1 MSRAV
6 IPPMSISMEGPS
18 SQQTLEVLEKRL
30 EAAEH
35 DTQDLIEKLGTMGFG
50 KNTRPA
56 ERDVMDQ
63 REVISPYQAQIVDV
77 DILKD
82 NYETLVSRVCKTES
96 VIQTLKLNMINLQGD
111 RDLKMKCSD
120 EDYEQKYDM
129 LKETYEQELG
139 KMRRKLNQVTEDLKT
154 EHEARLKAKEEIKQL
169 KTELDNATVS
179 KETICAATDEL
190 SSQKSKFQKRINEL
204 REEIEREKSLRHSL
218 EESHNTLL
226 ARIREMESIVE
237 SESKEVK
244 TLSNDC
250 GNLRSD
256 AVKVR
261 EELRYEKSQR
271 ELYESQFTQTSQE
284 NEQLRK
290 NYESAESDRKLLITE
305 MQRLRT
311 QYEDLI
317 KQLEQTQVIVD
328 QQKSNNTKLEQ
339 ENEHLNKI
347 LSSASEE
354 KERIK
359 SMHERELELM
369 CAFDIVQAEKKRVN
383 EKQKFEEEA
392 LQSKLKVQ
400 ELTSQNETLKK
411 KLAHSEK
418 ELQSLSKKYVAKDEE
433 YNMASEGLEKELS
446 ALKHKYSLVS
456 KEKLKLTKDK
466 ENLLE
471 EVSQTV
477 DTMQE
482 EHSKLTNEIHQLKSE
497 LESQTKRRNALEQEN
512 ASLLERVSQFDQ
524 QRDSQSRVEKVMKD
538 MMEQKNKLAYDNGRL
553 QTEVQ
558 ELRGQVDILK
568 ISSTDAEQLRAKNSS
583 LQSRYDLAQKEIS
596 DLKINVQRME
606 NQLRTSQGSMETR
619 ERDYTFAITTRDEVL
634 REKTGLM
641 EKLKEVEE
649 REKKKVSNLQKN
661 LDDAKAVNKEIAAT
675 LEAVMSSHSQ
685 LQSVVEGLQ
694 VDLGKKDSQ
703 MAHLKSENYEINKEQ
718 EEWKREMRKFEERM
732 EALRGDLKKE
742 RDKSQRKNLKDIGEI
757 KKQNDNLQTRNME
770 LVKANTDLRHKQS
783 DSDNLIQNLKDKVS
797 EQKKRIEYLN
807 RSKKDLEENSERM
820 KMMREEIE
828 ELEKLRDEYIHR
840 NAEQGEMINSFMIQI
855 GSLQDELK
863 QLAQA
868 QLRTNDLV
876 KQRDK
881 ALEKEKILKDE
892 LKKKYKNSSD
902 ADNGQH
908 KHKSKVVDS
917 RRHQEEV
924 EKMRRET
931 EDRLR
936 RAQNESIEVSGH
948 LQDAHEWFKSK
959 FDKLQQEILDSRK
972 TQNVLES
979 ENQEHKRQLES
990 ERWRA
995 HAAAEKARDMI
1006 KACQSEK
1013 KQKNGTSRQTINQL
1027 ANYAEIADTDTK
1039 HQLLKLQAELE
1050 QERDHAKYLEMKHQK
1065 YKEASARQLEQLL
1078 TEFHH

>member
-359 SMHERELELM
+359 SMHERELE
-369 CAFDIVQAEKKRVN
+369 AEKKRVN

-482 EHSKLTNEIHQLKSE
+482 EHSKLTNEIHQQKSE

-634 REKTGLM
+634 REKSGLM

-649 REKKKVSNLQKN
+649 REKKKVSSLQKN

-703 MAHLKSENYEINKEQ
+703 MAHLKSEKNKEQ

-892 LKKKYKNSSD
+892 LKKKYK
-902 ADNGQH
+902 
-908 KHKSKVVDS
+908 DS

-931 EDRLR
+931 EDRLQ

-1006 KACQSEK
+1006 K
-1013 KQKNGTSRQTINQL
+1013 TSRQTINQL

>member
-359 SMHERELELM
+359 SMHERELE
-369 CAFDIVQAEKKRVN
+369 AEKKRVN

-649 REKKKVSNLQKN
+649 REKKKVSSLQKN

-703 MAHLKSENYEINKEQ
+703 MAHLKSEKNKEQ

-892 LKKKYKNSSD
+892 LKKKYK
-902 ADNGQH
+902 
-908 KHKSKVVDS
+908 DS

-972 TQNVLES
+972 TQNVLEN

-1006 KACQSEK
+1006 K
-1013 KQKNGTSRQTINQL
+1013 TSRQTINQL

>member
-204 REEIEREKSLRHSL
+204 REEIERERSLRHSL

-328 QQKSNNTKLEQ
+328 QQK
-339 ENEHLNKI
+339 
-347 LSSASEE
+347 
-354 KERIK
+354 
-359 SMHERELELM
+359 
-369 CAFDIVQAEKKRVN
+369 AEKKRVN

-634 REKTGLM
+634 REKSGLM

-649 REKKKVSNLQKN
+649 REKKKITEAELEVSSLQKN

-703 MAHLKSENYEINKEQ
+703 MAHLKSEKNKEQ

-881 ALEKEKILKDE
+881 ALEKEKMLKDE

>member
-328 QQKSNNTKLEQ
+328 QQK
-339 ENEHLNKI
+339 
-347 LSSASEE
+347 
-354 KERIK
+354 
-359 SMHERELELM
+359 
-369 CAFDIVQAEKKRVN
+369 AEKKRVN

-649 REKKKVSNLQKN
+649 REKKKITEAELEVSSLQKN

-703 MAHLKSENYEINKEQ
+703 MAHLKSEKNKEQ

-881 ALEKEKILKDE
+881 ALEKEKMLKDE
-892 LKKKYKNSSD
+892 LKKKYKNSSE

>member
-111 RDLKMKCSD
+111 RDLKTWKSSD

-139 KMRRKLNQVTEDLKT
+139 KLRRKLNQVTEDLKT
-154 EHEARLKAKEEIKQL
+154 EHEARLKSKEEIKQL

-250 GNLRSD
+250 SNLRSD

-261 EELRYEKSQR
+261 EELRHEKSQR

-359 SMHERELELM
+359 SMHERELE
-369 CAFDIVQAEKKRVN
+369 AEKKRVN

-446 ALKHKYSLVS
+446 TLKHKYSLVS

-497 LESQTKRRNALEQEN
+497 LESQTKRRSALEQEN
-512 ASLLERVSQFDQ
+512 ATLLERVSQFDQ

-596 DLKINVQRME
+596 DLKINVQRIE

-649 REKKKVSNLQKN
+649 REKKKVNSLQKN

-703 MAHLKSENYEINKEQ
+703 IAHLKSEKNKEQ

-820 KMMREEIE
+820 KMMREEVE

-840 NAEQGEMINSFMIQI
+840 NAEQGEMITSFMTQI

-881 ALEKEKILKDE
+881 ALEKERMLKDE

-902 ADNGQH
+902 ADSGQH

-936 RAQNESIEVSGH
+936 RAQNESMEVSGH

-959 FDKLQQEILDSRK
+959 FDQLQQEILDSRK

-979 ENQEHKRQLES
+979 ENQEHKRQLET

-1006 KACQSEK
+1006 K
-1013 KQKNGTSRQTINQL
+1013 TSRQTINQL

-1078 TEFHH
+1078 SEFHH

>member
-649 REKKKVSNLQKN
+649 REKKKIAEAELEVSNLQKN

-892 LKKKYKNSSD
+892 LKKKYK
-902 ADNGQH
+902 
-908 KHKSKVVDS
+908 DS

-1006 KACQSEK
+1006 K
-1013 KQKNGTSRQTINQL
+1013 TSRQTINQL

>member
-111 RDLKMKCSD
+111 RDLKTWKSSD

-139 KMRRKLNQVTEDLKT
+139 KLRRKLNQVTEDLKT
-154 EHEARLKAKEEIKQL
+154 EHEARLKSKEEIKQL

-250 GNLRSD
+250 SNLRSD

-261 EELRYEKSQR
+261 EELRHEKSQR

-359 SMHERELELM
+359 SMHERELE
-369 CAFDIVQAEKKRVN
+369 AEKKRVN

-400 ELTSQNETLKK
+400 ELASQNETLKK

-446 ALKHKYSLVS
+446 TLKHKYSLVS

-497 LESQTKRRNALEQEN
+497 LESQTKRRSALEQEN
-512 ASLLERVSQFDQ
+512 ATLLERVSQFDQ

-649 REKKKVSNLQKN
+649 REKKKVNSLQKN

-703 MAHLKSENYEINKEQ
+703 IAHLKSEKNKEQ

-820 KMMREEIE
+820 KMMREEVE

-840 NAEQGEMINSFMIQI
+840 NAEQGEMITSFMTQI

-881 ALEKEKILKDE
+881 ALEKERMLKDE
-892 LKKKYKNSSD
+892 LKKKYK
-902 ADNGQH
+902 
-908 KHKSKVVDS
+908 DS

-936 RAQNESIEVSGH
+936 RAQNESMEVSGH

-959 FDKLQQEILDSRK
+959 FDQLQQEILDSRK

-979 ENQEHKRQLES
+979 ENQEHKRQLET

-1006 KACQSEK
+1006 K
-1013 KQKNGTSRQTINQL
+1013 TSRQTINQL

-1078 TEFHH
+1078 SEFHH

>member
-328 QQKSNNTKLEQ
+328 QQK
-339 ENEHLNKI
+339 
-347 LSSASEE
+347 
-354 KERIK
+354 
-359 SMHERELELM
+359 
-369 CAFDIVQAEKKRVN
+369 AEKKRVN

-634 REKTGLM
+634 REKSGLM

-649 REKKKVSNLQKN
+649 REKKKITEAELEVSSLQKN

-703 MAHLKSENYEINKEQ
+703 MAHLKSEKNKEQ

>member
-359 SMHERELELM
+359 SMHERELE
-369 CAFDIVQAEKKRVN
+369 AEKKRVN

-634 REKTGLM
+634 REKSGLM

-649 REKKKVSNLQKN
+649 REKKKVSSLQKN
-661 LDDAKAVNKEIAAT
+661 LDDAKVVNKEIAAT

-703 MAHLKSENYEINKEQ
+703 MAHLKSEKNKEQ

-892 LKKKYKNSSD
+892 LKKKYK
-902 ADNGQH
+902 
-908 KHKSKVVDS
+908 DS

-1006 KACQSEK
+1006 K
-1013 KQKNGTSRQTINQL
+1013 TSRQTINQL

>member
-6 IPPMSISMEGPS
+6 IPPMSLSMEGPS
-18 SQQTLEVLEKRL
+18 SQQSLDVLEKRL
-30 EAAEH
+30 EAAEY

-56 ERDVMDQ
+56 EKDVIDH
-63 REVISPYQAQIVDV
+63 REVISPYQAKIVDV

-111 RDLKMKCSD
+111 RDLKVKNSD
-120 EDYEQKYDM
+120 DYEQKYDM

-139 KMRRKLNQVTEDLKT
+139 KLRRKLDQVTEDLKT
-154 EHEARLKAKEEIKQL
+154 EHEARLKSKEEVKFL
-169 KTELDNATVS
+169 KTELENA
-179 KETICAATDEL
+179 AATKESISAASDEL
-190 SSQKSKFQKRINEL
+190 SSQKSKFQKRINEI
-204 REEIEREKSLRHSL
+204 REELEREKSLRHSL

-237 SESKEVK
+237 SERKEVK

-250 GNLRSD
+250 TNLRND

-261 EELRYEKSQR
+261 EELRQEKSER
-271 ELYESQFTQTSQE
+271 EMYESQFKQTNQE
-284 NEQLRK
+284 HEHLKK
-290 NYESAESDRKLLITE
+290 NYESAEADRKLLLSE
-305 MQRLRT
+305 MQRLRS

-347 LSSASEE
+347 VNSASEE
-354 KERIK
+354 KERMK

-392 LQSKLKVQ
+392 LQSKLRVQ
-400 ELTSQNETLKK
+400 DLSSQNETLKK
-411 KLAHSEK
+411 KLAHAEK
-418 ELQSLSKKYVAKDEE
+418 ELQSLNKKYVVKDEE
-433 YNMASEGLEKELS
+433 YNKASEGLEKELS
-446 ALKHKYSLVS
+446 SLKHKYTIVN
-456 KEKLKLTKDK
+456 KEKLKLSKDK

-477 DTMQE
+477 DSMQV
-482 EHSKLTNEIHQLKSE
+482 EHSKLTTEIHQLKSE

-512 ASLLERVSQFDQ
+512 ATLLERVSQFDQ
-524 QRDSQSRVEKVMKD
+524 QRDSQSHVEKVMKD

-553 QTEVQ
+553 QMEVQ

-568 ISSTDAEQLRAKNSS
+568 SSSTDAEQLRAKSTS
-583 LQSRYDLAQKEIS
+583 LQSRYDVAQKEIS
-596 DLKINVQRME
+596 DLKINVQRLE

-619 ERDYTFAITTRDEVL
+619 EKDYTFAVLTRDELL
-634 REKTGLM
+634 REKTLLM
-641 EKLKEVEE
+641 EKLKDMEE
-649 REKKKVSNLQKN
+649 REKRKVTTLQKN
-661 LDDAKAVNKEIAAT
+661 LDDAKTVNKEIAST

-703 MAHLKSENYEINKEQ
+703 MALLKSEKQTRVSLQSIQATDRKNKEQ
-718 EEWKREMRKFEERM
+718 GEWKQEMRKFEERM
-732 EALRGDLKKE
+732 ETLRGDLKKE
-742 RDKSQRKNLKDIGEI
+742 REKSQKKNIKDISEI

-770 LVKANTDLRHKQS
+770 LVKANTDLRHKQG
-783 DSDNLIQNLKDKVS
+783 DSENMIQNLKDKVS

-807 RSKKDLEENSERM
+807 RSKKEMEENSERM
-820 KMMREEIE
+820 KVMREEME

-840 NAEQGEMINSFMIQI
+840 NAEQGEMITSFMTQI
-855 GSLQDELK
+855 GSLQEELR

-876 KQRDK
+876 KQRDE
-881 ALEKEKILKDE
+881 ALEKERMLKDE
-892 LKKKYKNSSD
+892 LRK
-902 ADNGQH
+902 
-908 KHKSKVVDS
+908 KHKDS
-917 RRHQEEV
+917 RRHQDEV

-931 EDRLR
+931 EERLR
-936 RAQNESIEVSGH
+936 RAQDESMEVSGH
-948 LQDAHEWFKSK
+948 LQDAHEWFKTR
-959 FDKLQQEILDSRK
+959 FDQLQQEILESRK

-979 ENQEHKRQLES
+979 ENHEHKKQLEV
-990 ERWRA
+990 ERWKS

-1006 KACQSEK
+1006 K
-1013 KQKNGTSRQTINQL
+1013 TSRQTISQL
-1027 ANYAEIADTDTK
+1027 ANYADIADTDTK

-1050 QERDHAKYLEMKHQK
+1050 QEKDHAKYLESKHQK

-1078 TEFHH
+1078 KEFHH

>member
-359 SMHERELELM
+359 SMHERELE
-369 CAFDIVQAEKKRVN
+369 AEKKRVN

-649 REKKKVSNLQKN
+649 REKKKVSSLQKN

-703 MAHLKSENYEINKEQ
+703 MAHLKSEKNKEQ

-868 QLRTNDLV
+868 QLRTSDLV

-881 ALEKEKILKDE
+881 ALEKEKMLKDE
-892 LKKKYKNSSD
+892 LKKKYK
-902 ADNGQH
+902 
-908 KHKSKVVDS
+908 DS

-1006 KACQSEK
+1006 K
-1013 KQKNGTSRQTINQL
+1013 TSRQTINQL

>member
-649 REKKKVSNLQKN
+649 REKKKIAEAELEVSNLQKN

-892 LKKKYKNSSD
+892 LKKKYK
-902 ADNGQH
+902 
-908 KHKSKVVDS
+908 DS

>member
-328 QQKSNNTKLEQ
+328 QQKEML
-339 ENEHLNKI
+339 LIDKI
-347 LSSASEE
+347 TLANQFSRL
-354 KERIK
+354 K
-359 SMHERELELM
+359 
-369 CAFDIVQAEKKRVN
+369 AEKKRVN

-634 REKTGLM
+634 REKSGLM

-649 REKKKVSNLQKN
+649 REKKKITEAELEVSSLQKN

-703 MAHLKSENYEINKEQ
+703 MAHLKSEKNKEQ

>member
-111 RDLKMKCSD
+111 RDLKTWKSSD

-139 KMRRKLNQVTEDLKT
+139 KLRRKLNQVTEDLKT
-154 EHEARLKAKEEIKQL
+154 EHEARLKSKEEIKQL

-250 GNLRSD
+250 SNLRSD

-261 EELRYEKSQR
+261 EELRHEKSQR

-359 SMHERELELM
+359 SMHERELE
-369 CAFDIVQAEKKRVN
+369 AEKKRVN

-446 ALKHKYSLVS
+446 TLKHKYSLVS

-497 LESQTKRRNALEQEN
+497 LESQTKRRSALEQEN
-512 ASLLERVSQFDQ
+512 ATLLERVSQFDQ

-649 REKKKVSNLQKN
+649 REKKKVNSLQKN

-703 MAHLKSENYEINKEQ
+703 IAHLKSEKNKEQ

-807 RSKKDLEENSERM
+807 RSKKDMEENSERM
-820 KMMREEIE
+820 KMMREEVE

-840 NAEQGEMINSFMIQI
+840 NAEQGEMITSFMTQI

-881 ALEKEKILKDE
+881 ALEKERMLKDE

-902 ADNGQH
+902 ADSGQH

-936 RAQNESIEVSGH
+936 RAQNESMEVSGH

-959 FDKLQQEILDSRK
+959 FDQLQQEILDSRK

-979 ENQEHKRQLES
+979 ENQEHKRQLET

-1006 KACQSEK
+1006 K
-1013 KQKNGTSRQTINQL
+1013 TSRQTINQL

-1078 TEFHH
+1078 SEFHH

>member
-328 QQKSNNTKLEQ
+328 QQKEML
-339 ENEHLNKI
+339 LIDKI
-347 LSSASEE
+347 TLANQFSRL
-354 KERIK
+354 K
-359 SMHERELELM
+359 
-369 CAFDIVQAEKKRVN
+369 AEKKRVN

-649 REKKKVSNLQKN
+649 REKKKIAEAELEVSNLQKN

>member
-359 SMHERELELM
+359 SMHERELE
-369 CAFDIVQAEKKRVN
+369 AEKKRVN

-568 ISSTDAEQLRAKNSS
+568 ISSTDTEQLRAKNSS

-634 REKTGLM
+634 REKSGLM

-649 REKKKVSNLQKN
+649 REKKKVSSLQKN

-703 MAHLKSENYEINKEQ
+703 MAHLKSEKNKEQ

-881 ALEKEKILKDE
+881 ALEKEKMLKDE
-892 LKKKYKNSSD
+892 LKKKYK
-902 ADNGQH
+902 
-908 KHKSKVVDS
+908 DS

-1006 KACQSEK
+1006 K
-1013 KQKNGTSRQTINQL
+1013 TSRQTINQL

>member
-271 ELYESQFTQTSQE
+271 ELYESQFTQNSQE

-359 SMHERELELM
+359 SMHERELE
-369 CAFDIVQAEKKRVN
+369 AEKKRVN

-634 REKTGLM
+634 REKSGLM

-649 REKKKVSNLQKN
+649 REKKKVSSLQKN
-661 LDDAKAVNKEIAAT
+661 LDDAKVVNKEIAAT

-703 MAHLKSENYEINKEQ
+703 MAHLKSEKNKEQ

-892 LKKKYKNSSD
+892 LKKKYK
-902 ADNGQH
+902 
-908 KHKSKVVDS
+908 DS

>member
-6 IPPMSISMEGPS
+6 IPPMSISMEGTS
-18 SQQTLEVLEKRL
+18 SQQTLDVLEKRL
-30 EAAEH
+30 EVAEQ

-50 KNTRPA
+50 KNIRPA
-56 ERDVMDQ
+56 ERDVIDQ

-96 VIQTLKLNMINLQGD
+96 VIQTLKLNMINLHGD
-111 RDLKMKCSD
+111 RDLKMKNSD
-120 EDYEQKYDM
+120 DQEQKYDM

-139 KMRRKLNQVTEDLKT
+139 KLRRKLDQVTDDLKT
-154 EHEARLKAKEEIKQL
+154 EHEARLKSKEEIRLL
-169 KTELDNATVS
+169 KTELENATVS
-179 KETICAATDEL
+179 KETISAATDEL
-190 SSQKSKFQKRINEL
+190 SSQKSKFQKRINDI
-204 REEIEREKSLRHSL
+204 REELEREKSLRHSL

-237 SESKEVK
+237 SERKEVQ

-250 GNLRSD
+250 SHLRND

-261 EELRYEKSQR
+261 EELRQEKSQR
-271 ELYESQFTQTSQE
+271 ELYESQFKQTSHE
-284 NEQLRK
+284 NEILRK
-290 NYESAESDRKLLITE
+290 DYESAESDRKLLITE

-354 KERIK
+354 KERMK
-359 SMHERELELM
+359 SMHDRELE
-369 CAFDIVQAEKKRVN
+369 AEKKRVN
-383 EKQKFEEEA
+383 EKQKFEEDA
-392 LQSKLKVQ
+392 LQSKLRVQ
-400 ELTSQNETLKK
+400 ELSSQNETLKK
-411 KLAHSEK
+411 KLAHLEK
-418 ELQSLSKKYVAKDEE
+418 ELQSLNKKYVAKDEE
-433 YNMASEGLEKELS
+433 YSQASEGLEKELS
-446 ALKHKYSLVS
+446 TLKHKYTILN

-477 DTMQE
+477 DSMQE
-482 EHSKLTNEIHQLKSE
+482 ERNKLTNEIHQLKSE
-497 LESQTKRRNALEQEN
+497 LETQTKRRNALEQEN
-512 ASLLERVSQFDQ
+512 ATLLERVSQFDQ
-524 QRDSQSRVEKVMKD
+524 QRDSQNRVENVMKE
-538 MMEQKNKLAYDNGRL
+538 MMEQKNKLAYENGRL

-568 ISSTDAEQLRAKNSS
+568 TSSTDSEHLRAKNSS
-583 LQSRYDLAQKEIS
+583 LQSRYDYAQKEIS
-596 DLKINVQRME
+596 DLKINVQRLE
-606 NQLRTSQGSMETR
+606 NQLRTSQGSVETR
-619 ERDYTFAITTRDEVL
+619 ERDYTFAVTTRDEAL
-634 REKTGLM
+634 REKTQLI
-641 EKLKEVEE
+641 EKLKEAEE
-649 REKKKVSNLQKN
+649 REKKKVGSLQKN
-661 LDDAKAVNKEIAAT
+661 LDDAKAVNKEVAST

-694 VDLGKKDSQ
+694 KDLGKKDSQ
-703 MAHLKSENYEINKEQ
+703 IAMLKSEKNKEQ
-718 EEWKREMRKFEERM
+718 EEWKQEMRKFEDRM

-742 RDKSQRKNLKDIGEI
+742 KDKSQKKNLRDIAEI

-770 LVKANTDLRHKQS
+770 LVKANTELRHKHS
-783 DSDNLIQNLKDKVS
+783 ETETLIQNLKDKVS

-807 RSKKDLEENSERM
+807 RSKKDMEDSSDRL
-820 KMMREEIE
+820 KQMREEME

-840 NAEQGEMINSFMIQI
+840 NAEQGEMINMFMTQI
-855 GSLQDELK
+855 SSLQEELK

-876 KQRDK
+876 KQRDE
-881 ALEKEKILKDE
+881 AIEKERMLKDE
-892 LKKKYKNSSD
+892 LRKKYKSSSETE
-902 ADNGQH
+902 NGRH
-908 KHKSKVVDS
+908 KHKSKES
-917 RRHQEEV
+917 KRHQDEV

-931 EDRLR
+931 EERLR
-936 RAQNESIEVSGH
+936 RAQNESMEVSGH
-948 LQDAHEWFKSK
+948 LQDAHEWFKTK
-959 FDKLQQEILDSRK
+959 FDLLQQEILDSRK
-972 TQNVLES
+972 TQNVLEN
-979 ENQEHKRQLES
+979 ENQAQKKQLEV
-990 ERWRA
+990 ERWKA

-1006 KACQSEK
+1006 K
-1013 KQKNGTSRQTINQL
+1013 TSRQTISQL

-1065 YKEASARQLEQLL
+1065 YKEASARQLEHLL
-1078 TEFHH
+1078 KEFH

>member
-328 QQKSNNTKLEQ
+328 QQKEML
-339 ENEHLNKI
+339 LIDKI
-347 LSSASEE
+347 TLANQFSRL
-354 KERIK
+354 K
-359 SMHERELELM
+359 
-369 CAFDIVQAEKKRVN
+369 AEKKRVN

-649 REKKKVSNLQKN
+649 REKKKITEAELEVSSLQKN

-703 MAHLKSENYEINKEQ
+703 MAHLKSEKNKEQ

-881 ALEKEKILKDE
+881 ALEKEKMLKDE
-892 LKKKYKNSSD
+892 LKKKYKNSSE

>member
-359 SMHERELELM
+359 SMHERELE
-369 CAFDIVQAEKKRVN
+369 AEKKRVN

-634 REKTGLM
+634 REKSGLM

-649 REKKKVSNLQKN
+649 REKKKVSSLQKN

-703 MAHLKSENYEINKEQ
+703 MAHLKSEKNKEQ

-881 ALEKEKILKDE
+881 ALEKEKMLKDE
-892 LKKKYKNSSD
+892 LKKKYK
-902 ADNGQH
+902 
-908 KHKSKVVDS
+908 DS

-1006 KACQSEK
+1006 K
-1013 KQKNGTSRQTINQL
+1013 TSRQTINQL

>member
-649 REKKKVSNLQKN
+649 REKKKIAEAELEVSNLQKN

-1006 KACQSEK
+1006 K
-1013 KQKNGTSRQTINQL
+1013 TSRQTINQL

>member
-204 REEIEREKSLRHSL
+204 REEIERERSLRHSL

-328 QQKSNNTKLEQ
+328 QQKEML
-339 ENEHLNKI
+339 LIDKI
-347 LSSASEE
+347 TLANQFSRL
-354 KERIK
+354 K
-359 SMHERELELM
+359 
-369 CAFDIVQAEKKRVN
+369 AEKKRVN

-634 REKTGLM
+634 REKSGLM

-649 REKKKVSNLQKN
+649 REKKKITEAELEVSSLQKN

-703 MAHLKSENYEINKEQ
+703 MAHLKSEKNKEQ

-881 ALEKEKILKDE
+881 ALEKEKMLKDE

>member
-111 RDLKMKCSD
+111 RDLKTWKSSD

-139 KMRRKLNQVTEDLKT
+139 KLRRKLNQVTEDLKT
-154 EHEARLKAKEEIKQL
+154 EHEARLKSKEEIKQL

-250 GNLRSD
+250 SNLRSD

-261 EELRYEKSQR
+261 EELRHEKSQR

-359 SMHERELELM
+359 SMHERELE
-369 CAFDIVQAEKKRVN
+369 AEKKRVN

-446 ALKHKYSLVS
+446 TLKHKYSLVS

-497 LESQTKRRNALEQEN
+497 LESQTKRRSALEQEN
-512 ASLLERVSQFDQ
+512 ATLLERVSQFDQ

-596 DLKINVQRME
+596 DLKINVQRIE

-649 REKKKVSNLQKN
+649 REKKKVNSLQKN

-703 MAHLKSENYEINKEQ
+703 IAHLKSEKNKEQ

-820 KMMREEIE
+820 KMMREEVE

-840 NAEQGEMINSFMIQI
+840 NAEQGEMITSFMTQI

-881 ALEKEKILKDE
+881 ALEKERMLKDE
-892 LKKKYKNSSD
+892 LKKKYK
-902 ADNGQH
+902 
-908 KHKSKVVDS
+908 DS

-936 RAQNESIEVSGH
+936 RAQNESMEVSGH

-959 FDKLQQEILDSRK
+959 FDQLQQEILDSRK

-979 ENQEHKRQLES
+979 ENQEHKRQLET

-1006 KACQSEK
+1006 K
-1013 KQKNGTSRQTINQL
+1013 TSRQTINQL

-1078 TEFHH
+1078 SEFHH

>member
-271 ELYESQFTQTSQE
+271 ELYESQFTQNSQE

-359 SMHERELELM
+359 SMHERELE
-369 CAFDIVQAEKKRVN
+369 AEKKRVN

-568 ISSTDAEQLRAKNSS
+568 ISSTDAEQLRTKNSS

-649 REKKKVSNLQKN
+649 REKKKVSSLQKN

-703 MAHLKSENYEINKEQ
+703 MAHLKSEKNKEQ

-868 QLRTNDLV
+868 QLRTSDLV

-892 LKKKYKNSSD
+892 LKKKYK
-902 ADNGQH
+902 
-908 KHKSKVVDS
+908 DS

-1006 KACQSEK
+1006 K
-1013 KQKNGTSRQTINQL
+1013 TSRQTINQL

>member
-111 RDLKMKCSD
+111 RDLKTWKSSD

-139 KMRRKLNQVTEDLKT
+139 KLRRKLNQVTEDLKT
-154 EHEARLKAKEEIKQL
+154 EHEARLKSKEEIKQL

-250 GNLRSD
+250 SNLRSD

-261 EELRYEKSQR
+261 EELRHEKSQR

-359 SMHERELELM
+359 SMHERELE
-369 CAFDIVQAEKKRVN
+369 AEKKRVN

-400 ELTSQNETLKK
+400 ELASQNETLKK

-446 ALKHKYSLVS
+446 TLKHKYSLVS

-497 LESQTKRRNALEQEN
+497 LESQTKRRSALEQEN
-512 ASLLERVSQFDQ
+512 ATLLERVSQFDQ

-649 REKKKVSNLQKN
+649 REKKKVNSLQKN

-703 MAHLKSENYEINKEQ
+703 IAHLKSEKNKEQ

-820 KMMREEIE
+820 KMMREEVE

-840 NAEQGEMINSFMIQI
+840 NAEQGEMITSFMTQI

-881 ALEKEKILKDE
+881 ALEKERMLKDE

-902 ADNGQH
+902 ADSGQH

-936 RAQNESIEVSGH
+936 RAQNESMEVSGH

-959 FDKLQQEILDSRK
+959 FDQLQQEILDSRK

-979 ENQEHKRQLES
+979 ENQEHKRQLET

-1006 KACQSEK
+1006 K
-1013 KQKNGTSRQTINQL
+1013 TSRQTINQL

-1078 TEFHH
+1078 SEFHH

>member
-6 IPPMSISMEGPS
+6 IPPMSLSMEGPS
-18 SQQTLEVLEKRL
+18 SQQSLDVLEKRL
-30 EAAEH
+30 EAAEY

-56 ERDVMDQ
+56 EKDVIDH
-63 REVISPYQAQIVDV
+63 REVISPYQAKIVDV

-111 RDLKMKCSD
+111 RDLKVKNSD
-120 EDYEQKYDM
+120 DYEQKYDM

-139 KMRRKLNQVTEDLKT
+139 KLRRKLDQVTEDLKT
-154 EHEARLKAKEEIKQL
+154 EHEARLKSKEEVKFL
-169 KTELDNATVS
+169 KTELENA
-179 KETICAATDEL
+179 AATKESISAASDEL
-190 SSQKSKFQKRINEL
+190 SSQKSKFQKRINEI
-204 REEIEREKSLRHSL
+204 REELEREKSLRHSL

-237 SESKEVK
+237 SERKEVK

-250 GNLRSD
+250 TNLRND

-261 EELRYEKSQR
+261 EELRQEKSER
-271 ELYESQFTQTSQE
+271 EMYESQFKQTNQE
-284 NEQLRK
+284 HEHLKK
-290 NYESAESDRKLLITE
+290 NYESAEADRKLLLSE
-305 MQRLRT
+305 MQRLRS

-347 LSSASEE
+347 VNSASEE
-354 KERIK
+354 KERMK

-392 LQSKLKVQ
+392 LQSKLRVQ
-400 ELTSQNETLKK
+400 DLSSQNETLKK
-411 KLAHSEK
+411 KLAHAEK
-418 ELQSLSKKYVAKDEE
+418 ELQSLNKKYVVKDEE
-433 YNMASEGLEKELS
+433 YNKASEGLEKELS
-446 ALKHKYSLVS
+446 SLKHKYTIVN
-456 KEKLKLTKDK
+456 KEKLKLSKDK

-477 DTMQE
+477 DSMQV
-482 EHSKLTNEIHQLKSE
+482 EHSKLTTEIHQLKSE

-512 ASLLERVSQFDQ
+512 ATLLERVSQFDQ
-524 QRDSQSRVEKVMKD
+524 QRDSQSHVEKVMKD

-553 QTEVQ
+553 QMEVQ

-568 ISSTDAEQLRAKNSS
+568 SSSTDAEQLRAKSTS
-583 LQSRYDLAQKEIS
+583 LQSRYDVAQKEIS
-596 DLKINVQRME
+596 DLKINVQRLE

-619 ERDYTFAITTRDEVL
+619 EKDYTFAVLTRDELL
-634 REKTGLM
+634 REKTLLM
-641 EKLKEVEE
+641 EKLKDMEE
-649 REKKKVSNLQKN
+649 REKRKVTTLQKN
-661 LDDAKAVNKEIAAT
+661 LDDAKTVNKEIAST

-703 MAHLKSENYEINKEQ
+703 MALLKSEKQTRVSLQSIQATDRKNKEQ
-718 EEWKREMRKFEERM
+718 GEWKQEMRKFEERM
-732 EALRGDLKKE
+732 ETLRGDLKKE
-742 RDKSQRKNLKDIGEI
+742 REKSQKKNIKDISEI

-770 LVKANTDLRHKQS
+770 LVKANTDLRHKQG
-783 DSDNLIQNLKDKVS
+783 DSENMIQNLKDKVS

-807 RSKKDLEENSERM
+807 RSKKEMEENSERM
-820 KMMREEIE
+820 KVMREEME

-840 NAEQGEMINSFMIQI
+840 NAEQGEMITSFMTQI
-855 GSLQDELK
+855 GSLQEELR

-876 KQRDK
+876 KQRDE
-881 ALEKEKILKDE
+881 ALEKERMLKDE
-892 LKKKYKNSSD
+892 LRKKHKKSSET
-902 ADNGQH
+902 DNGQH
-908 KHKSKVVDS
+908 KHKYKDS
-917 RRHQEEV
+917 RRHQDEV

-931 EDRLR
+931 EERLR
-936 RAQNESIEVSGH
+936 RAQDESMEVSGH
-948 LQDAHEWFKSK
+948 LQDAHEWFKTR
-959 FDKLQQEILDSRK
+959 FDQLQQEILESRK

-979 ENQEHKRQLES
+979 ENHEHKKQLEV
-990 ERWRA
+990 ERWKS

-1006 KACQSEK
+1006 K
-1013 KQKNGTSRQTINQL
+1013 TSRQTISQL
-1027 ANYAEIADTDTK
+1027 ANYADIADTDTK

-1050 QERDHAKYLEMKHQK
+1050 QEKDHAKYLESKHQK

-1078 TEFHH
+1078 KEFHH

>member
-359 SMHERELELM
+359 SMHERELE
-369 CAFDIVQAEKKRVN
+369 AEKKRVN

-649 REKKKVSNLQKN
+649 REKKKVSSLQKN

-703 MAHLKSENYEINKEQ
+703 MAHLKSEKNKEQ

-881 ALEKEKILKDE
+881 ALEKEKMLKDE
-892 LKKKYKNSSD
+892 LKKKYK
-902 ADNGQH
+902 
-908 KHKSKVVDS
+908 DS

-1006 KACQSEK
+1006 K
-1013 KQKNGTSRQTINQL
+1013 TSRQTINQL

>member
-111 RDLKMKCSD
+111 RDLKTWKSSD

-139 KMRRKLNQVTEDLKT
+139 KLRRKLNQVTEDLKT
-154 EHEARLKAKEEIKQL
+154 EHEARLKSKEEIKQL

-250 GNLRSD
+250 SNLRSD

-261 EELRYEKSQR
+261 EELRHEKSQR

-339 ENEHLNKI
+339 ENQHLNKI

-359 SMHERELELM
+359 SMHERELE
-369 CAFDIVQAEKKRVN
+369 AEKKRVN

-446 ALKHKYSLVS
+446 TLKHKYSLVS

-497 LESQTKRRNALEQEN
+497 LESQTKRRSALEQEN
-512 ASLLERVSQFDQ
+512 ATLLERVSQFDQ

-649 REKKKVSNLQKN
+649 REKKKVNSLQKN

-703 MAHLKSENYEINKEQ
+703 IAHLKSEKNKEQ

-807 RSKKDLEENSERM
+807 RSKKDMEENSERM
-820 KMMREEIE
+820 KMMREEVE

-840 NAEQGEMINSFMIQI
+840 NAEQGEMITSFMTQI

-881 ALEKEKILKDE
+881 ALEKERMLKDE

-902 ADNGQH
+902 ADSGQH

-936 RAQNESIEVSGH
+936 RAQNESMEVSGH

-959 FDKLQQEILDSRK
+959 FDQLQQEILDSRK

-979 ENQEHKRQLES
+979 ENQEHKRQLET

-1006 KACQSEK
+1006 K
-1013 KQKNGTSRQTINQL
+1013 TSRQTINQL

-1078 TEFHH
+1078 SEFHH

>member
-359 SMHERELELM
+359 SMHERELE
-369 CAFDIVQAEKKRVN
+369 AEKKRVN

-446 ALKHKYSLVS
+446 TLKHKYSLVS

-649 REKKKVSNLQKN
+649 REKKKVSSLQKN

-703 MAHLKSENYEINKEQ
+703 MAHLKSEKNKEQ

-892 LKKKYKNSSD
+892 LKKKYK
-902 ADNGQH
+902 
-908 KHKSKVVDS
+908 DS

-1006 KACQSEK
+1006 K
-1013 KQKNGTSRQTINQL
+1013 TSRQTINQL

>member
-271 ELYESQFTQTSQE
+271 ELYESQFTQNSQE

-359 SMHERELELM
+359 SMHERELE
-369 CAFDIVQAEKKRVN
+369 AEKKRVN

-649 REKKKVSNLQKN
+649 REKKKVSSLQKN

-703 MAHLKSENYEINKEQ
+703 MAHLKSEKNKEQ
-718 EEWKREMRKFEERM
+718 DEWKREMRKFEERM

-892 LKKKYKNSSD
+892 LKKKYK
-902 ADNGQH
+902 
-908 KHKSKVVDS
+908 DS

-1006 KACQSEK
+1006 K
-1013 KQKNGTSRQTINQL
+1013 TSRQTINQL
-1027 ANYAEIADTDTK
+1027 ANYAEITDTDTK

>member
-359 SMHERELELM
+359 SMHERELE
-369 CAFDIVQAEKKRVN
+369 AEKKRVN

-634 REKTGLM
+634 REKSGLM

-649 REKKKVSNLQKN
+649 REKKKVSSLQKN

-703 MAHLKSENYEINKEQ
+703 MAHLKSEKNKEQ

-881 ALEKEKILKDE
+881 AVEKEKILKDE
-892 LKKKYKNSSD
+892 LKKKYK
-902 ADNGQH
+902 
-908 KHKSKVVDS
+908 DS

-1006 KACQSEK
+1006 K
-1013 KQKNGTSRQTINQL
+1013 TSRQTINQL

>member
-634 REKTGLM
+634 REKSGLM

-649 REKKKVSNLQKN
+649 REKKKITEAELEVSSLQKN

-703 MAHLKSENYEINKEQ
+703 MAHLKSEKNKEQ

-892 LKKKYKNSSD
+892 LKKKYK
-902 ADNGQH
+902 
-908 KHKSKVVDS
+908 DS